1 MLTYQTSNHGN
12 ESARISFVTSKIE
25 AVLESKAGANFL
37 DLGAGLSPFK
47 DVVERFGGK
56 YLSQDFSLYVPN
68 NKHMGMQNDEW
79 NYPRHDFV
87 CDINDFEPGIQFQ
100 NLICTEVLE
109 HVPDPIAVLAKIS
122 NLTETSGKVIIT
134 VPMLSLVHQAPYYYS
149 SGLSVYW
156 FTKWAPEFDLRI
168 DELVISGDFADLLEQ
183 ELSRGFAQLPRIFRN
198 RLFLYL
204 KKLFISSVR
213 KNADKS
219 VLESGG
225 FALFVYATKL

>member
-1 MLTYQTSNHGN
+1 MLTQQTSNHGN

-47 DVVERFGGK
+47 GVVERLGGK
-56 YLSQDFSLYVPN
+56 YLSQDFSSYIPN
-68 NKHMGMQNDEW
+68 NKEMGLQNDDW

-122 NLTETSGKVIIT
+122 NLVETNGKVIIT

-156 FTKWAPEFDLRI
+156 FTKWAPEFNLKI
-168 DELVISGDFADLLEQ
+168 DELVVSGDFADLLDQ
-183 ELSRGFAQLPRIFRN
+183 ELTRGFAQLPRIFRN
-198 RLFLYL
+198 RLFLSL

>member
-1 MLTYQTSNHGN
+1 MLTHQTSNHGN
-12 ESARISFVTSKIE
+12 ESARISFVTSKIK
-25 AVLESKAGANFL
+25 AVLESKPGANFI

-47 DVVERFGGK
+47 EVVERFGGK
-56 YLSQDFSLYVPN
+56 YLSQDFSLYIPN
-68 NKHMGMQNDEW
+68 TEYMGMQNDEW
-79 NYPRHDFV
+79 DYPSHDFI

-122 NLTETSGKVIIT
+122 NLVETSGKVIIT

-149 SGLSVYW
+149 SGLSYYW
-156 FTKWAPEFDLRI
+156 FTKWAPEFDLQI
-168 DELVISGDFADLLEQ
+168 DELVVSGDFADLLDQ
-183 ELSRGFAQLPRIFRN
+183 ELSRGFAQLHRVFRN
-198 RLFLYL
+198 RLFLSL

>member
-1 MLTYQTSNHGN
+1 MLTHQTSNHGN

-25 AVLESKAGANFL
+25 AVLQSKAGANFL

-56 YLSQDFSLYVPN
+56 YLSQDFSLYIPN
-68 NKHMGMQNDEW
+68 NKYMGMQNDEW

-122 NLTETSGKVIIT
+122 NLVETSGKVIIT

-149 SGLSVYW
+149 SGLSIYW
-156 FTKWAPEFDLRI
+156 FTKWAPEFNLQI
-168 DELVISGDFADLLEQ
+168 DELVVSGDFADLLDQ
-183 ELSRGFAQLPRIFRN
+183 ELSRGFAQLHRIFRN
-198 RLFLYL
+198 RLFLSL

>member
-56 YLSQDFSLYVPN
+56 YLSQDFSLYIPN
-68 NKHMGMQNDEW
+68 NKHMGMQNVEW

-109 HVPDPIAVLAKIS
+109 HVPDPIAVLSKIS
-122 NLTETSGKVIIT
+122 NLVETSGKVIIT
-134 VPMLSLVHQAPYYYS
+134 VPMLSLVHQAPHYYS

-156 FTKWAPEFDLRI
+156 FTKWAPEFNLQI
-168 DELVISGDFADLLEQ
+168 DELVVSGDFADLLEQ
-183 ELSRGFAQLPRIFRN
+183 ELSRGFAQLPRIFRS
-198 RLFLYL
+198 RLFLSL